1 MSPMNN
7 FNFNQINQN
16 NNQLMNNNMHNFNQ
30 IMNNGNNRFMNQNL
44 QINNNMKDKLDNNI
58 YIKKIEELKK
68 QLNNEKIKN
77 KQLVNENNN
86 LKEKINKFNNEIKE
100 MQELKDA
107 IIKSLEVELTEKNNE
122 LQQLILSLSQNSNVQ
137 SKYKIKEIN
146 PGEEIISINFV
157 SMGSN
162 DIGHFSLVCKNTDL
176 FIREEERLYEK
187 FPQFKKYETFFE
199 VNGKRIKRFLSHNE
213 NKIKDNDI
221 INIFFIEE

>member
-1 MSPMNN
+1 M
-7 FNFNQINQN
+7 
-16 NNQLMNNNMHNFNQ
+16 
-30 IMNNGNNRFMNQNL
+30 
-44 QINNNMKDKLDNNI
+44 
-58 YIKKIEELKK
+58 
-68 QLNNEKIKN
+68 
-77 KQLVNENNN
+77 
-86 LKEKINKFNNEIKE
+86 KE

-122 LQQLILSLSQNSNVQ
+122 LQQLILSQSQNSNVQ

-187 FPQFKKYETFFE
+187 FPQFKKYETFFV
-199 VNGKRIKRFLSHNE
+199 VNGKRIKRFLSLDE